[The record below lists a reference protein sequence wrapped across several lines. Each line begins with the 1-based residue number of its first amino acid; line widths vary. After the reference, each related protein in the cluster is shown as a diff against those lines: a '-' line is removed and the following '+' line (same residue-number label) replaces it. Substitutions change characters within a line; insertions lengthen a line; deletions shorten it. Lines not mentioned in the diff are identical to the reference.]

1 MARVQADPLRRA
13 ELAVRPQA
21 IGEFIAAQEKKFAA
35 MMFPAQRQ
43 PETAYPP
50 PCDAQR
56 SPRSHRC
63 LNLTRVG
70 GSFCLPESLL
80 IQSAALYFTT
90 SR

>member
-35 MMFPAQRQ
+35 RMSPAQRQ
-43 PETAYPP
+43 PDTAYPP
-50 PCDAQR
+50 PCGR
-56 SPRSHRC
+56 RFPIRC